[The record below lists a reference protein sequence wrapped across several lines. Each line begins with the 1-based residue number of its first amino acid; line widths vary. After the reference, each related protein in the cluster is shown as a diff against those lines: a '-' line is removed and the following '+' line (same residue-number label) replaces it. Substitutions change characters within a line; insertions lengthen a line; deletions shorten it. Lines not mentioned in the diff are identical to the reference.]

1 MDLNF
6 RKADLRDLDL
16 LIDYRLLFL
25 MEVQPEHQKESAS
38 IKKSLLNFL
47 KSNLENETL
56 RIWMVEG
63 DHRVISMGWLLIREQ
78 PGNLALPRGL
88 TGIILNVYTLPE
100 YRRKGLSKT
109 IINRLV
115 EEGRNANLDRI
126 ELRATKDGEQLYRQ
140 MGFYEPVEKTMELKL
155 R

>member
-1 MDLNF
+1 
-6 RKADLRDLDL
+6 
-16 LIDYRLLFL
+16 
-25 MEVQPEHQKESAS
+25 
-38 IKKSLLNFL
+38 
-47 KSNLENETL
+47 
-56 RIWMVEG
+56 
-63 DHRVISMGWLLIREQ
+63 MGWLLIREQ